1 MGIWWRDMLDRPD
14 HLGSANLF
22 EAKLV
27 VSLRIAVFAHKS
39 GEDPGPHV
47 TARLGNP
54 VLANHLSLV
63 IEAMGQAWPDPFSVS
78 RPCCGRLS
86 PDEAMFVAMVRSA
99 MRGNRAA
106 FDRVTCEMIGEDA
119 RTLIYNLMWQFGRL
133 TTAQRDEAVAVRRSA
148 DSPCGRSERNRG

>member
-1 MGIWWRDMLDRPD
+1 MGIWWQDMLDRPVD
-14 HLGSANLF
+14 LGSASLF

-27 VSLRIAVFAHKS
+27 VALRIAVFAHKS

-47 TARLGNP
+47 AARLGST
-54 VLANHLSLV
+54 VLSNHLSLV

-86 PDEAMFVAMVRSA
+86 PDEAMFVGMVRSA

-106 FDRVTCEMIGEDA
+106 FDRLTCEMIGEDA
-119 RTLIYNLMWQFGRL
+119 RTLIYNLMWQFGRM
-133 TTAQRDEAVAVRRSA
+133 AMPSPEAAVTMRRPA
-148 DSPCGRSERNRG
+148 D